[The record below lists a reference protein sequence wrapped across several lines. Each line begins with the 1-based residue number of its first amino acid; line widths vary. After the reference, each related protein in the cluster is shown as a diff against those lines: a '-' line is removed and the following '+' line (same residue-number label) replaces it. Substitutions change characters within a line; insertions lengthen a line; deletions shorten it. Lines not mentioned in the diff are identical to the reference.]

1 MTPAAKTSLPLAF
14 LLAISLQA
22 QTPPPVENPVEIAND
37 EAVRRQEAT
46 IRLHHTLEQARD
58 ALQRNQWVQAAKFY
72 QEAVADIPYVQV
84 GSPAVDAEK
93 REAVAGLDG
102 TGPGWRARP

>member
-1 MTPAAKTSLPLAF
+1 MTSAAKTSLPLAF
-14 LLAISLQA
+14 LLAISLTA

-46 IRLHHTLEQARD
+46 IRLHQALEQARD
-58 ALQRNQWVQAAKFY
+58 ALRGNQAVEAAKFY
-72 QEAVADIPYVQV
+72 QQAVAYIPSAQV

-93 REAVAGLDG
+93 REAIAG
-102 TGPGWRARP
+102 